1 MSQITII
8 GLGLIGTSIG
18 LGLKA
23 LGRGYTLVGHDKNRK
38 AMDQA
43 LKRGAVDRTH
53 WNLIAACEQADMI
66 IVAIPLNEIPATFKA
81 IQQDLKT
88 GCLIM
93 DTAPLKRPALQA
105 ASDHL
110 PTTVHFIGTNPILP
124 RGDRM
129 QTEDASAELFQGRLW
144 ALCPSEEA
152 DSDAVQVVTSMVQAL
167 GAQPYFLSP
176 EEHDGLAAA
185 AESLP
190 TLLAGALMHAVSE
203 HPSWREIRKMAGNQF
218 ERVTALPSF
227 EAEALA
233 DMVFDNRDNVGL
245 WLQEMI
251 IELERWSRALQEEDA
266 STLVKWFQEAQ
277 EKRNAW
283 LTLLETGDWE
293 NALKRDQI
301 EYAGFFSR
309 MFGAGA
315 FSRKRDKLW
324 KD

>member
-38 AMDQA
+38 AMDRA

-53 WNLIAACEQADMI
+53 WNLIAACEEADMI
-66 IVAIPLNEIPATFKA
+66 IVAIPLNDIPDTFEA
-81 IQQDLKT
+81 IKQDLKT
-88 GCLIM
+88 GCLII
-93 DTAPLKRPALQA
+93 DTAPLKRPVLQA

-110 PTTVHFIGTNPILP
+110 PDTVHFIGSNPILP

-129 QTEDASAELFQGRLW
+129 QIEDAAAELFQGRLW
-144 ALCPSEEA
+144 ALCPGKEA
-152 DSDAVQVVTSMVQAL
+152 DSNAVQVATSMVQAL

-190 TLLAGALMHAVSE
+190 TLLAGALMHAVSD
-203 HPSWREIRKMAGNQF
+203 HPSWREIRKMAGSQF
-218 ERVTALPSF
+218 ERVTALPDF

-233 DMVFDNRDNVGL
+233 EMVYDNRDNVML
-245 WLQEMI
+245 WIQTLMK
-251 IELERWSRALQEEDA
+251 ELEGWSRALQEEDKA
-266 STLVKWFQEAQ
+266 TLVKWFEEGQKQ
-277 EKRNAW
+277 RNAW

-293 NALKRDQI
+293 NSLKRDNI
-301 EYAGFFSR
+301 EYASFFSR